1 VKKINFYLLEYALD
15 SLTRQKRRN
24 IFLFSVLSFI
34 IFLLSSVFFVRN
46 SLLYQFDD
54 AIGVMPDIVVQ
65 QLEGGRVV
73 SVEEDLADELLAIA
87 GVQDVVGRVWGY
99 YHFFQANTDFAIVGV
114 DEFEQNSNPNFVKD
128 ASKLQ
133 DDTMFIGNGVK
144 KVLQKFYYEKEFH
157 FLLPDATNMR
167 LKIAGQLSKD
177 SALWSDDVMLLTK
190 ESAKKVLAI
199 DDNKVV
205 DFALFVAN
213 KKEIPTIVAKIRT
226 LFPTAKITTKEN
238 LFVEYDKLLS
248 YRGGFFLLLFVVTLF
263 TFFMIV
269 YDKVS
274 GVTSQEKS
282 EVGILKAIGWRVN
295 DILQYKFY
303 EAFILSFF
311 AYALGVIGAMFY
323 VYSFDASIIFDIFVG
338 SSQIK
343 PQIALPFVFDAQTF
357 FLIFFMS
364 VPIYIAATIIP
375 TWRVATLDVD
385 ELLR

>member
-1 VKKINFYLLEYALD
+1 MKKINFYLLEYALD
-15 SLTRQKRRN
+15 SLARQKRRN

-65 QLEGGRVV
+65 KLEGGRVV

-114 DEFEQNSNPNFVKD
+114 DEFEQNSNPSFLKD
-128 ASKLQ
+128 GAKLQ

-199 DDNKVV
+199 DENKVV

-213 KKEIPTIVAKIRT
+213 KKEIPTIVAKIRM

-238 LFVEYDKLLS
+238 LFVEYEKLLS

-263 TFFMIV
+263 TFFIIV

-323 VYSFDASIIFDIFVG
+323 VYSFDAPIIFDIFVG

-364 VPIYIAATIIP
+364 VPIYVAATIIP